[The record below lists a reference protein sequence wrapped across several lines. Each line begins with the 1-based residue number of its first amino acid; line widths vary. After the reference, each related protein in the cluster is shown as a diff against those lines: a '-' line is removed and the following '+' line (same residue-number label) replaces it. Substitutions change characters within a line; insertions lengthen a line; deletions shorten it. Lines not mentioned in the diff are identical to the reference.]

1 MNVKTVK
8 ILRNLL
14 PVDSR
19 NLEFANAFSFIVS
32 AIGIFLFKDHQGF
45 EYLLIYHFHIFHSH
59 IFWSLFFGIIGG
71 LQLYSLLEYPEL
83 EPIRLITSWISGAYW
98 VWSGMERD
106 LTTAAILS
114 MFVGIYL
121 LLAFIINAVALKDL
135 WKK

>member
-19 NLEFANAFSFIVS
+19 NLEFASAFSFIIS
-32 AIGIFLFKDHQGF
+32 AIGIFLFKNHQGF
-45 EYLLIYHFHIFHSH
+45 EYLLIHHSH

-83 EPIRLITSWISGAYW
+83 EPIRISTSWVSGTYW

>member
-1 MNVKTVK
+1 MNIKTVK

-19 NLEFANAFSFIVS
+19 KLEFASAFSFIIS

-45 EYLLIYHFHIFHSH
+45 EYLLIYHSH

-83 EPIRLITSWISGAYW
+83 EPIRLSTSWVSGVFW

>member
-19 NLEFANAFSFIVS
+19 NLEFANAFSFIIS
-32 AIGIFLFKDHQGF
+32 AIGIFLFKNHQGF
-45 EYLLIYHFHIFHSH
+45 EYLLIYHSH

-71 LQLYSLLEYPEL
+71 LQLYSLFEYPEL
-83 EPIRLITSWISGAYW
+83 EPIRISTSWVSGAYW
-98 VWSGMERD
+98 VWSGTERD
-106 LTTAAILS
+106 LSTAAILS
-114 MFVGIYL
+114 IFVGIYL
-121 LLAFIINAVALKDL
+121 LLAFIINTVALKDL

>member
-19 NLEFANAFSFIVS
+19 KLEFVSAFSFIVS
-32 AIGIFLFKDHQGF
+32 AIVIFLFKSYQGF
-45 EYLLIYHFHIFHSH
+45 DYLFVYHSH

-83 EPIRLITSWISGAYW
+83 EPIRISTSWVSGAYW

-114 MFVGIYL
+114 MFVGVYL

>member
-19 NLEFANAFSFIVS
+19 KLEFASAFSFIIS
-32 AIGIFLFKDHQGF
+32 AIGIFIFKDHQSF
-45 EYLLIYHFHIFHSH
+45 EYLLIYHSH
-59 IFWSLFFGIIGG
+59 IFWSLFFGTIGG
-71 LQLYSLLEYPEL
+71 LQLYSLLGYPEL
-83 EPIRLITSWISGAYW
+83 EPMRISTSWVSGAYW
-98 VWSGMERD
+98 VWSGTERD
-106 LTTAAILS
+106 LSTAAILS

-121 LLAFIINAVALKDL
+121 LLAFIINTVALKDL

>member
-19 NLEFANAFSFIVS
+19 NLEFASAFSFIIS
-32 AIGIFLFKDHQGF
+32 AIGIFLFKDNQEF
-45 EYLLIYHFHIFHSH
+45 DYLFVYHSH

-83 EPIRLITSWISGAYW
+83 EPIRISTSWVSGTYW